1 MSVSQES
8 LGLSWHPGN
17 TFELSAEGF
26 YKQYDKIPF
35 SIADGIPWLAKAMT
49 TESSETKPCPLP
61 PKDVH
66 TA

>member
-26 YKQYDKIPF
+26 FKQYDKIPF
-35 SIADGIPWLAKAMT
+35 SIADGIPLACKGNDYGVIGIEA
-49 TESSETKPCPLP
+49 
-61 PKDVH
+61 
-66 TA
+66 